1 MQRVSSVRW
10 YVHLHDISLFTLNHF
25 AQGPA
30 GETGPQ
36 GAPGQRGEKGNEGER
51 GLPGPTGSSGA
62 PVSSQP
68 NFTNGHKGA

>member
-1 MQRVSSVRW
+1 M
-10 YVHLHDISLFTLNHF
+10 YTFMISNFSPKITF

-51 GLPGPTGSSGA
+51 GQPGPTGSPGA

-68 NFTNGHKGA
+68 NFTNGHMRA